1 MNIIY
6 TLSIIVLTLFINA
19 SVTWA
24 MPHLKTKYK
33 AFITR
38 IKRVLTRKPNQ
49 TIDATALVALTQ
61 RIEEIEKRLEKRQ
74 ENYRKA
80 IREEIKN
87 VLIELKNQ

>member
-6 TLSIIVLTLFINA
+6 TLLIIVLTLFINV
-19 SVTWA
+19 SITWA

-38 IKRVLTRKPNQ
+38 IKRVLTPKSQVDCSLLETRVQ
-49 TIDATALVALTQ
+49 ML
-61 RIEEIEKRLEKRQ
+61 EKKLEKRQ

>member
-1 MNIIY
+1 
-6 TLSIIVLTLFINA
+6 
-19 SVTWA
+19 

-38 IKRVLTRKPNQ
+38 IKRVSTPKPQVDCSILETRVQ
-49 TIDATALVALTQ
+49 VL
-61 RIEEIEKRLEKRQ
+61 EKKLEKRQ

>member
-6 TLSIIVLTLFINA
+6 TLLIIVLTLFINV
-19 SVTWA
+19 SITWA

-38 IKRVLTRKPNQ
+38 IKRVLTPKSQVDCSLLETRVQ
-49 TIDATALVALTQ
+49 ML
-61 RIEEIEKRLEKRQ
+61 EKKLEKRQ

-80 IREEIKN
+80 MREEIKN
-87 VLIELKNQ
+87 VLIQLKNQ